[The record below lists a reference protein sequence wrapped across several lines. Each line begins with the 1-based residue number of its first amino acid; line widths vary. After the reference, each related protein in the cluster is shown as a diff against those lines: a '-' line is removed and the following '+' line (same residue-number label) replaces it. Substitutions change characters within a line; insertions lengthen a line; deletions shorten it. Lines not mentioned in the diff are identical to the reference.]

1 MSEANKANLEK
12 MKAVIEKKQAKM
24 STQRGLDHKA
34 AKSMGE
40 KRKKMYNKKPGGLFD
55 K

>member
-1 MSEANKANLEK
+1 MSNTNKTNLEK
-12 MKAVIEKKQAKM
+12 MREIIDKKHDK
-24 STQRGLDHKA
+24 SSIQRGLDHKA
-34 AKSMGE
+34 TKTMGE